1 MLKITKVNDQY
12 VLNINLGAVTVFETV
27 EIHSGIMLV
36 LKREDRRFDNKG
48 NVSSQQVGVQTLMG
62 DPMIEALEQM
72 HELSIKVINKRV
84 KDNV

>member
-48 NVSSQQVGVQTLMG
+48 NVSSHQVGVQTLMG

-72 HELSIKVINKRV
+72 HELSIKVINKRF